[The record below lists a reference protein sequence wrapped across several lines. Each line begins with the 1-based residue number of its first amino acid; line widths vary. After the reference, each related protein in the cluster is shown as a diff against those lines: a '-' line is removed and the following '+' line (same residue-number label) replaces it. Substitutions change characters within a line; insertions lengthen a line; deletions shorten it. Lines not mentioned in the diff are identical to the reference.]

1 MSPQR
6 LVYYRDQWYVDIW
19 DEGKNALRTFA
30 IDRMDKAEV
39 LDQPAPDVA
48 ETELNAA
55 LTLGYGLFAGPAEQQ
70 ARLISKPERARWV
83 ADELWHPDQS
93 GGYLP
98 DGQYKLTVPYS
109 DPREFVGEIL
119 RYGADMKGVGPES
132 LVDMICES
140 LHGAMTRYGDLR

>member
-55 LTLGYGLFAGPAEQQ
+55 LTLGYGLFAGPAE
-70 ARLISKPERARWV
+70 
-83 ADELWHPDQS
+83 
-93 GGYLP
+93 
-98 DGQYKLTVPYS
+98 
-109 DPREFVGEIL
+109 
-119 RYGADMKGVGPES
+119 
-132 LVDMICES
+132 
-140 LHGAMTRYGDLR
+140 